1 MTALSRIL
9 VVRLGALGDLVHTLP
24 VVPALRAA
32 MPTVEIHWLVD
43 ARHAALTALVEGVDR
58 WVVWEA
64 PRIGG
69 DRGLRAVVSFLRAQR
84 YDVAL
89 DLQGLMKSAALARF
103 SGAERVIGFPSAHL
117 REKAASWCYSEQPD
131 IGDVS
136 HVVDRQLGLLCA
148 VGIPYAPRRFPL
160 RIESTPAVDTVAR
173 LADGSPFAL
182 LIPGAG
188 WPNKE
193 WGPDRFGAL
202 AVGMAS
208 RWGWAPIVTWGPK
221 ERALAEDVVRV
232 ARGSARLA
240 PPTTVAD
247 LAALARAATVVVGG
261 DTGPVHL
268 SEAAGGRVVCVLG
281 PTNPARNGPA
291 LPGSGFVSRFSGC
304 ECRYA
309 RSCRRANPCIAT
321 ISVEEVLEEV
331 ARVHS
336 TAGAGTGP
344 PGTPS
349 VCSPPPRGGGVR
361 GTRAGT
367 GPPGTPSV
375 CSPPPRGGG
384 VRGTRAGTGP
394 PRTGQSGG

>member
-24 VVPALRAA
+24 VVPALREA
-32 MPTVEIHWLVD
+32 MPAVEIHWLVD
-43 ARHAALTALVEGVDR
+43 ARHAALTALVEGVDQ

-89 DLQGLMKSAALARF
+89 DLQGLMKSAALARC
-103 SGAERVIGFPSAHL
+103 SGASRVIGFPSAHL

-131 IGDVS
+131 IGDIS
-136 HVVDRQLGLLCA
+136 HVIDRQLGLLRA
-148 VGIPYAPRRFPL
+148 VGISHASHLFPL
-160 RIESTPAVDTVAR
+160 RIDSTPAVESVKR

-193 WGPDRFGAL
+193 WGPGRFGAL
-202 AVGMAS
+202 AAGMAS

-221 ERALAEDVVRV
+221 ERALAEEVVRV
-232 ARGSARLA
+232 ANGSAHLA
-240 PPTTVAD
+240 PPTNVAD

-281 PTNPARNGPA
+281 PTDPARNGPG
-291 LPGSGFVSRFSGC
+291 LPGSGFVSRFADC
-304 ECRYA
+304 DCRYA
-309 RSCRRANPCIAT
+309 RSCRRATPCIAT
-321 ISVEEVLEEV
+321 ISVEEVLEEI

-336 TAGAGTGP
+336 MAGVEPGP

-349 VCSPPPRGGGVR
+349 VCTALPRGGGSEGPER
-361 GTRAGT
+361 GRVPRERA
-367 GPPGTPSV
+367 
-375 CSPPPRGGG
+375 
-384 VRGTRAGTGP
+384 
-394 PRTGQSGG
+394 QSGGK

>member
-1 MTALSRIL
+1 MTALSRVL

-32 MPTVEIHWLVD
+32 MPAVEIHWLVD
-43 ARHAALTALVEGVDR
+43 TRHAALTTLVEGVDR

-69 DRGLRAVVSFLRAQR
+69 DRGLRAVISFMRAQR

-89 DLQGLMKSAALARF
+89 DLQGLMKSAALARC
-103 SGAERVIGFPSAHL
+103 SGASRVIGFPSAHL
-117 REKAASWCYSEQPD
+117 RERAASWCYSEQPD
-131 IGDVS
+131 IGEFS
-136 HVVDRQLGLLCA
+136 HVIDRQLGLLRA
-148 VGIPYAPRRFPL
+148 VGIPHAPRHFPL
-160 RIESTPAVDTVAR
+160 RIESTPVVDSVAR
-173 LADGSPFAL
+173 LAEGRPFAL

-193 WGPDRFGAL
+193 WGPGRFGVL
-202 AVGMAS
+202 ASAMAS
-208 RWGWAPIVTWGPK
+208 RWGWTPVVTWGPK
-221 ERALAEDVVRV
+221 ERALAEEAVR
-232 ARGSARLA
+232 ASNGSACLA
-240 PPTTVAD
+240 PPTNVAD

-281 PTNPARNGPA
+281 PTDPARNGPA
-291 LPGSGFVSRFSGC
+291 LHGSGFVSRFADC

-309 RSCRRANPCIAT
+309 RSCRRAYPCIAT

-336 TAGAGTGP
+336 SAGAGMGP

-349 VCSPPPRGGGVR
+349 ACPPVLACPQE
-361 GTRAGT
+361 A
-367 GPPGTPSV
+367 P
-375 CSPPPRGGG
+375 
-384 VRGTRAGTGP
+384 
-394 PRTGQSGG
+394 